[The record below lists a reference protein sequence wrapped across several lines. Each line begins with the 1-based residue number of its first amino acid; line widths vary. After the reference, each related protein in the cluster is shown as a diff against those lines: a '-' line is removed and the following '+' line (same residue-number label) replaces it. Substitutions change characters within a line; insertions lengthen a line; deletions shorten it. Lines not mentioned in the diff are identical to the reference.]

1 MLEAFDAWGDRA
13 LDELNGMF
21 ALALYDARADRVLLA
36 RDRAGEKPLYYWHRG
51 DRLYFA
57 SELKA
62 LFADPDVPRDLDYD
76 ALNFYLTY
84 GYVPGERCILRGV
97 RKLPAGHALTFDLK
111 TGATEVRAYWSRTNR
126 GESASARPE
135 SELIDELE
143 SLIADSVRLRLTASD
158 VPVGIL
164 LSGGLD
170 SSLITAFAARASSR
184 PVRTFAVTFPGH
196 GRFDEGPHARLV
208 ADFVGADHTELP
220 LAPVGADVLPEL
232 ARQFDEPM
240 ADSSMLPTFLLSK
253 LIRQH
258 AKVAL
263 GGDGGD
269 ELFGGYPHYSWTRWH
284 AHARTWMP
292 APVRAATSTAASR
305 LPVGTRSR
313 NHLIGLADD
322 VQWAIAHVNVFF
334 DTRTRSRLL
343 APEALQ
349 RIPDLE
355 TPERYKAGLCG
366 SGSPVAQ
373 AMAVDFQTYLPDD
386 LLVKVDRASMATA
399 LEVRA
404 PWLDHRIIEFAFTQ
418 VPDALR
424 VSQSERKILLRRL
437 ARRVLP
443 PAFDVVRK
451 QGFSVPLD
459 AWFNGPWGA
468 TLKDVLAS
476 ADPRLFNRPVV
487 DEILAEQA
495 GGRANS
501 QRLFS
506 LALFELWRREYRIAL
521 A

>member
-1 MLEAFDAWGDRA
+1 M
-13 LDELNGMF
+13 
-21 ALALYDARADRVLLA
+21 
-36 RDRAGEKPLYYWHRG
+36 
-51 DRLYFA
+51 
-57 SELKA
+57 
-62 LFADPDVPRDLDYD
+62 
-76 ALNFYLTY
+76 
-84 GYVPGERCILRGV
+84 
-97 RKLPAGHALTFDLK
+97 
-111 TGATEVRAYWSRTNR
+111 
-126 GESASARPE
+126 
-135 SELIDELE
+135 
-143 SLIADSVRLRLTASD
+143 
-158 VPVGIL
+158 PVGIL

-322 VQWAIAHVNVFF
+322 VPWAIAHVNVFF

-343 APEALQ
+343 APEAL
-349 RIPDLE
+349 RRSRTSRRRSATKP
-355 TPERYKAGLCG
+355 G
-366 SGSPVAQ
+366 SA
-373 AMAVDFQTYLPDD
+373 AA
-386 LLVKVDRASMATA
+386 
-399 LEVRA
+399 
-404 PWLDHRIIEFAFTQ
+404 
-418 VPDALR
+418 
-424 VSQSERKILLRRL
+424 
-437 ARRVLP
+437 ARP
-443 PAFDVVRK
+443 
-451 QGFSVPLD
+451 
-459 AWFNGPWGA
+459 
-468 TLKDVLAS
+468 
-476 ADPRLFNRPVV
+476 
-487 DEILAEQA
+487 
-495 GGRANS
+495 
-501 QRLFS
+501 
-506 LALFELWRREYRIAL
+506 WRRPWPSISTRTCPTTSS
-521 A
+521 